1 VLPVE
6 AAGLAGEQL
15 AQPAAAATP
24 RRAITLGGGFV
35 IEAADDP
42 AAAADATPGT
52 SLVVSV
58 RDFGELV
65 DILGPGSRVL
75 VRQ

>member
-1 VLPVE
+1 
-6 AAGLAGEQL
+6 
-15 AQPAAAATP
+15 
-24 RRAITLGGGFV
+24 
-35 IEAADDP
+35 
-42 AAAADATPGT
+42 
-52 SLVVSV
+52 VVSV